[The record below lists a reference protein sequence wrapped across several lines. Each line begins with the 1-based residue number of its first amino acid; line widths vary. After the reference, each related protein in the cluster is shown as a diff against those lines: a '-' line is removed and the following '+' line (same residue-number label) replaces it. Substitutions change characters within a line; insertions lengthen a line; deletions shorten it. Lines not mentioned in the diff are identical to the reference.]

1 MAGNEKGIPG
11 DLLEKYLSGQCSGE
25 ELRLIDEWYQ
35 SFEND
40 EDGLS
45 GLNDL
50 ERKVLGER
58 LLNRMH
64 RRIQDARKPHGR
76 EKKLYPTLLK
86 IAASLV
92 LVASL
97 AYSVKFYMSERKAP
111 VAAIQDA
118 SVAVSNTSE
127 NLEKH
132 ILPDGS
138 LIWLYPKSEIRYS
151 REFVRAT
158 RELHLSGE
166 AFFDVA
172 RDTLRPFLIYSGEV
186 TTKVLG
192 TSFTIRAYEGD
203 STVQVHV
210 LSGKVSVVG
219 KGEVRG
225 QVVLLPNESAI
236 VSRAEKTLA
245 RHPDAKK
252 PKEQEIWSNVS
263 LSFKDA
269 PVGEVLDLLSRRYDV
284 HFDLSDEDI
293 RNCTITANFTDQNL
307 PTMIEIIGKTIM
319 AAYTISDDT
328 ISLSG
333 DGCDAIR

>member
-1 MAGNEKGIPG
+1 
-11 DLLEKYLSGQCSGE
+11 LSGQCSGE

-45 GLNDL
+45 RLNDL

-151 REFVRAT
+151 REFV
-158 RELHLSGE
+158 
-166 AFFDVA
+166 
-172 RDTLRPFLIYSGEV
+172 
-186 TTKVLG
+186 
-192 TSFTIRAYEGD
+192 
-203 STVQVHV
+203 
-210 LSGKVSVVG
+210 
-219 KGEVRG
+219 
-225 QVVLLPNESAI
+225 
-236 VSRAEKTLA
+236 
-245 RHPDAKK
+245 
-252 PKEQEIWSNVS
+252 
-263 LSFKDA
+263 
-269 PVGEVLDLLSRRYDV
+269 
-284 HFDLSDEDI
+284 
-293 RNCTITANFTDQNL
+293 
-307 PTMIEIIGKTIM
+307 
-319 AAYTISDDT
+319 
-328 ISLSG
+328 
-333 DGCDAIR
+333 